1 MNLDALRHSTSH
13 VLASAIKELYPK
25 AKLTIGPS
33 IEDGFYYDF
42 DNLNINEQDL
52 PKIEQ
57 KMHEI
62 INKKLDFK
70 KILLPRKKALKLLKN
85 EPYKLE
91 LLKDIKGKKV
101 QFYQH
106 GSYLDLCKGGHV
118 KNTSEIKAFKLTK
131 VTKAYW
137 KGDSK
142 NKQLTRIYGTAWF
155 SKDDL
160 KNYLKLLEEAEK
172 RDHRKL
178 GKDLDLFSFQ
188 EESPGSPFFHPKGT
202 IVYYELLNLIRELY
216 KKYNYQEI
224 ITPLLYDKSLWET
237 SGHWE
242 HFKDD
247 MFLLKIDERDY
258 ALKPMNCPSHCLYY
272 KTSLKSYKDLP
283 LRIADFAPLHR
294 NELRGVLGGLTRV
307 RKLQQDDAHIFLTE
321 DQIEKE
327 VYDLLDFV
335 NYIYVKVFNFKISLR
350 LSTRP
355 DKFLGETKLWDKAEA
370 TLKKVLDKKKMRYEI
385 AKGEGAFYGPKI
397 DILVKD
403 ALNRNWQ
410 LATIQLDFQMPQRFD
425 LTYEGKDGK
434 KHTPVMIHR
443 AILGSVERFFAL
455 LLEHF
460 SGKLPLWLSPIQV
473 ILMTLTEKNIKFAN
487 EVKKQLEQNNIRT
500 ELDDRN
506 ETINKKVYEAQVK
519 KIPYAVTIGDK
530 EQKNKTLAVR
540 TLDGKVKFGIKINNF
555 IKDLV
560 KEIKNHEIK

>member
-42 DNLNINEQDL
+42 DNLEITEKDL
-52 PKIEQ
+52 AKIEA
-57 KMHEI
+57 KMQEI
-62 INKKLDFK
+62 INKKLAFK
-70 KILLPRKKALKLLKN
+70 KVLKTREKAKKLLKD

-91 LLKDIKGKKV
+91 ILNEIKDKKI

-106 GSYLDLCKGGHV
+106 GNFLDLCKGGHV